1 MTRSV
6 RQWSLFRPKG
16 LASIATVALVEE
28 VLFAVC
34 AALRVNAANFNVML
48 LASVAACVMASLV
61 WSVSR
66 RMSCYHGAFVDE
78 QTNWIRYSK
87 NVSMAAVLLF
97 AMVCAV
103 LLLSIPGQQYRVPR

>member
-61 WSVSR
+61 
-66 RMSCYHGAFVDE
+66 
-78 QTNWIRYSK
+78 
-87 NVSMAAVLLF
+87 
-97 AMVCAV
+97 
-103 LLLSIPGQQYRVPR
+103 GQYLEGCLAITGHSLMNKPTGFDTQKM